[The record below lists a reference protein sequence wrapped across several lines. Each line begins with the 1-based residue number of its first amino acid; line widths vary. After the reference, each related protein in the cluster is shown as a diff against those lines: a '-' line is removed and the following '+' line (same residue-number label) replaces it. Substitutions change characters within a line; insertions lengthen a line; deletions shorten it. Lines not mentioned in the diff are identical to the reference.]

1 LTQTL
6 SKTYNVH
13 RYFSSLQ
20 KELSTY
26 DRVLYEMVADK
37 NKMQT
42 NRLGKMRWK
51 PPRRVPGRHGGQGF
65 SIIGTIQRLMAQL
78 LTLEFQ
84 LECMDYRQENWYH
97 ADLDFDTFQVLQR
110 ERGETFFSFAK
121 DLTAISSKAITR
133 AALTPGPHLDPWRA
147 KLLWVSRMVPMPLLG
162 LFVIEGVCA
171 PSDAPL
177 KQVPEMK
184 ALLELNPAA
193 AFKVFLAKQITTDL
207 TDGASAL
214 VENSVIIGERNRV
227 AMDELQEAL
236 RDGCKKVAIFYGS
249 GHLPDMDSRLREQFG
264 LEPIGINWR
273 TAWLIKGR
281 DFNPAGSFSEF
292 LSALAKA
299 SGWPL
304 NRYQTLSLL
313 LLSTIFALDLW
324 FWELFLIGCN
334 EYIQKSLI
342 FLVGLLDKG
351 WNL

>member
-1 LTQTL
+1 MVCAAWKIVMI
-6 SKTYNVH
+6 S
-13 RYFSSLQ
+13 
-20 KELSTY
+20 
-26 DRVLYEMVADK
+26 VL
-37 NKMQT
+37 
-42 NRLGKMRWK
+42 
-51 PPRRVPGRHGGQGF
+51 
-65 SIIGTIQRLMAQL
+65 IIGCLY
-78 LTLEFQ
+78 
-84 LECMDYRQENWYH
+84 C
-97 ADLDFDTFQVLQR
+97 
-110 ERGETFFSFAK
+110 S
-121 DLTAISSKAITR
+121 
-133 AALTPGPHLDPWRA
+133 
-147 KLLWVSRMVPMPLLG
+147 
-162 LFVIEGVCA
+162 
-171 PSDAPL
+171 
-177 KQVPEMK
+177 
-184 ALLELNPAA
+184 
-193 AFKVFLAKQITTDL
+193 L

-324 FWELFLIGCN
+324 FWELFLVGCN

-351 WNL
+351 WNLWRLIQ